1 MTVTDLINPN
11 TIKQEL
17 VVFLRNSDIFST
29 SDRGVSTTTDEFS
42 GDDNETEFTLTN
54 TNCKNIRSITVDDVA
69 QSLGTDYTVD
79 YSTAVVTFTTAPAIG
94 INNIDI
100 QYDYGSGDKIYPDF
114 PRVDLSISSY
124 PRIAVSITSM
134 TTTELALGAKYNMS
148 DMLISI
154 TVYADGMVNVDNYI
168 KDIREAFLEA
178 KDDFYYLKFIT
189 PVTQSPLINEPAR
202 GDKIYQR
209 TLELRSLFNIE
220 TIS

>member
-79 YSTAVVTFTTAPAIG
+79 YSTAVVTFTTAPADG
-94 INNIDI
+94 WPVVAFAKGDSWEDDVID
-100 QYDYGSGDKIYPDF
+100 
-114 PRVDLSISSY
+114 SSVTTESVKDG
-124 PRIAVSITSM
+124 AVTDVKITS
-134 TTTELALGAKYNMS
+134 LSSSKL
-148 DMLISI
+148 
-154 TVYADGMVNVDNYI
+154 
-168 KDIREAFLEA
+168 DIL
-178 KDDFYYLKFIT
+178 
-189 PVTQSPLINEPAR
+189 S
-202 GDKIYQR
+202 
-209 TLELRSLFNIE
+209 
-220 TIS
+220 